1 MYKSY
6 FKLAWRRLINE
17 KGYNFINIGGLSIG
31 IVVTLIIILYISHE
45 NSYDK
50 FNPNANRIFALN
62 GKEKFASDS
71 IDLISMSYNSGP
83 IISNNSP
90 LVESYLRIYNPYN
103 KVTIENPE
111 TNSSGILE
119 NKVLFADTNFFNF
132 FSFNLKIGNIEE
144 ALKRPFTMVISEDAA
159 RKYFGNANPIGKILK
174 YNNSYNFEITGI
186 AENAPSN
193 SSISYDFVVSLSSL
207 FKMKEGEDMDQYPGN
222 IMGGAFGTYLL
233 LKNKNDQANVQNLV
247 QFLSK
252 KNRDLKDFSERY
264 FLSPFLDTHLT
275 TSFSDNTNIKYLEIF
290 KYVAALI
297 LLLSLINYITLSI
310 TKSTLKAKEIGVRKV
325 VGSTRVNIAQQF
337 FIESSVNSFVA
348 FILGFISFFITYKYF
363 FNFIGLKI
371 DLSFILSSRMFFTFA
386 LLFLFIVFLSGAY
399 PSLFLSSFKPLDV
412 INNKVSPKVK
422 GRELRKVFTI
432 FQFTISIT
440 LIIFS
445 FTIKNQLHYLKNYNT
460 GMNKENIIMIPFK
473 YTLQNHYLAFKND
486 IANLNG
492 VRETATSNYSV
503 YGGND
508 VIAILPK
515 NASQYIS
522 LPMLNIDKNFISLF
536 NIKWEI
542 PPQDSTNGV
551 IINKEAIKKLNLSSN
566 PIDQTLSVN
575 GRIDLRIKGVVN
587 NFNFTSLYNKLDGLC
602 LIIMKDSSINWGTN
616 KEGCL
621 FVKFT
626 PTVNI
631 PNLITS
637 IKNIY
642 ESYDKN
648 TGFEYSF
655 VDDVYNAQYKSEQ
668 RLSKIITSFSL
679 ISIFIACLGFLGLSY
694 FLIIQMNREISIRKV
709 LGASKLNIFNLLS
722 KQFLSPILISNIIA
736 FPIAWYL
743 SNRWLQS
750 FVYRID
756 IKWDSFLIT
765 LLATILIVYTII
777 MFQAIKAGRIN
788 PIKYLKQD

>member
-17 KGYNFINIGGLSIG
+17 KGYNFINIGGLAIG
-31 IVVTLIIILYISHE
+31 IVVSLIIILYFSHE

-50 FNPNANRIFALN
+50 FNPNAERVFVLN

-71 IDLISMSYNSGP
+71 FDIFSMSYNSGP

-90 LVESYLRIYNPYN
+90 HVESYLRIYNPYT

-111 TNSSGILE
+111 INSSGILE
-119 NKVLFADTNFFNF
+119 NKVLFADTNFFSF
-132 FSFNLKIGNIEE
+132 FSFSLKVGNIEE

-159 RKYFGNANPIGKILK
+159 RKYFGNTNPIGKILK

-186 AENAPSN
+186 AKNAPSN
-193 SSISYDFVVSLSSL
+193 SSITYDFVVSLSSL
-207 FKMKEGEDMDQYPGN
+207 FKMKEGEDMDRFRGN
-222 IMGGAFGTYLL
+222 IISGAFRTYLL

-247 QFLSK
+247 QSLSK
-252 KNRDLKDFSERY
+252 KDRDLKDISGRY
-264 FLSPFLDTHLT
+264 FLSPFLDTHLNSVFT
-275 TSFSDNTNIKYLEIF
+275 DNSNIKYLEIF

-297 LLLSLINYITLSI
+297 LLLSLINYISLSI

-325 VGSTRVNIAQQF
+325 VGSTRINIAQQF

-348 FILGFISFFITYKYF
+348 FIIGFILFFMTYKFF

-371 DLSFILSSRMFFTFA
+371 DLSFILSSRMFFTFT

-412 INNKVSPKVK
+412 INNKFSGKVK
-422 GRELRKVFTI
+422 GRELRKIFTI
-432 FQFTISIT
+432 FQFTISVT

-445 FTIKNQLHYLKNYNT
+445 FTIRNQLHYLKNYNT
-460 GMNKENIIMIPFK
+460 GMSRENIVMIPFK
-473 YTLQNHYLAFKND
+473 NSIQNHYLAFKDD
-486 IANLNG
+486 IVNLNG
-492 VRETATSNYSV
+492 VSETATSNYPVYSATDNISV
-503 YGGND
+503 
-508 VIAILPK
+508 LPK
-515 NASQYIS
+515 NSSQYIS

-536 NIKWEI
+536 NIKWQI
-542 PPQDSTNGV
+542 PPEDSTKGV
-551 IINKEAIKKLNLSSN
+551 IINKEAVKKLNLSSN
-566 PIDQTLSVN
+566 PIDQDLSIKGGIN
-575 GRIDLRIKGVVN
+575 LPIKGVVN
-587 NFNFTSLYNKLDGLC
+587 NFNFSSLYNKLDGLC
-602 LIIMKDSSINWGTN
+602 LIIMKDSSINWGSG

-621 FVKFT
+621 FIKFA
-626 PTVNI
+626 PNVSI

-642 ESYDKN
+642 DNYDKT

-655 VDDVYNAQYKSEQ
+655 VDDVYDAQYKSEQ
-668 RLSKIITSFSL
+668 RLSKIITTFSL

-709 LGASKLNIFNLLS
+709 LGASKLNLLNLLS

-736 FPIAWYL
+736 FPIAWYI
-743 SNRWLQS
+743 SHKWLQA

-756 IKWDSFLIT
+756 IKWGYFLIT
-765 LLATILIVYTII
+765 FLATILIVYTII
-777 MFQAIKAGRIN
+777 LFQSIKAGRIN